1 MKPFVFVIYVYETV
15 VGYLEPSYIMC
26 IRKKMA
32 AAKKVT
38 VLYVILFTF
47 HRIQQEG

>member
-1 MKPFVFVIYVYETV
+1 MKLFVFVIYVYETV
-15 VGYLEPSYIMC
+15 VDYLEPSYIMC

-32 AAKKVT
+32 AAKKFT
-38 VLYVILFTF
+38 VFNVILFAF